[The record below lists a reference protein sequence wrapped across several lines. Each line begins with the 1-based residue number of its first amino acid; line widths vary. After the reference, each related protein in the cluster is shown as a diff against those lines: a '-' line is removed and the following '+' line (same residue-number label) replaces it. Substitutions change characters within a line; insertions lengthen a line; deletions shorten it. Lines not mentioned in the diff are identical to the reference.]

1 MKRFACRRASTVLAA
16 ALLMIAALEVPAWAA
31 PPRNDA
37 ISSATPL
44 GAPPHMFVEDTRQAT
59 ASTADGRCVLGR
71 SVWFR
76 VRRVTTRTIRLST
89 LGSDYDTMLAVF
101 RGPRTNRTLIRCVD
115 DTFEDSFAEA
125 TQVRFVAGNT
135 YWVAVSACCG
145 RSGVDGG
152 RMVLNTFL
160 PAAARVSA
168 TVDSVETGAISGRLL
183 LTGTVHCNTPSEFEV
198 DLAASQ
204 RVAGGANVARGEGFV
219 SGTCGPEEDSTW
231 TASLDSDSGWAF
243 QTGTVAVDLSGFG
256 DDGFSFV
263 GIAPQ
268 SDNFTV
274 TENPNARSSTSRS

>member
-59 ASTADGRCVLGR
+59 ASAADGRCVLGR

-115 DTFEDSFAEA
+115 DTFEDTPAEA
-125 TQVRFVAGNT
+125 TEVRFVAGNT

-256 DDGFSFV
+256 SDGFSFV

-274 TENPNARSSTSRS
+274 TENPNARSSNSRS